1 MTFDQITN
9 NIRNKIFH
17 PVYFLQGE
25 EAYYIDAITE
35 MLEAHVVEDMYRDF
49 SQTVV
54 YGRDVGPR
62 EVASLCKAYP
72 MMGTHQLVVV
82 REAQDMDK
90 IEELEAELDRF
101 PESTVLV
108 INYKYKKI
116 DGRKSFAKKIAQKGV
131 LFESKRPYENQIPD
145 WIIKYLKQKNYT
157 ISPVAAQIMADHL
170 GNDLGKLRNELEKL
184 IIPMPGGGRIT
195 EKEVEANIGISKD
208 FSIFELQKALAQRD
222 FHKALRIA
230 YYFGANNK
238 EYPLIRTIILLYQF
252 FSKIIRY
259 HQTADKSRNNV
270 ASVLGINPFFVEDY
284 VAAGRTYPLQKA
296 LNAVNI
302 LMEYDLKSKGVG
314 VNSTEDGEL
323 YKELIF
329 KLVHV

>member
-1 MTFDQITN
+1 MTYDQIIN

-17 PVYFLQGE
+17 PIYFLQGE
-25 EAYYIDAITE
+25 EAFYIDAITE
-35 MLEAHVVEDMYRDF
+35 MLEANVVEDLYRDF

-62 EVASLCKAYP
+62 EVASLCKVYP
-72 MMGTHQLVVV
+72 MMGTHQLVIV

-90 IEELEAELDRF
+90 IEELEQELDRF
-101 PESTVLV
+101 PPSTVLV
-108 INYKYKKI
+108 INYKYKKL
-116 DGRKSFAKKIAQKGV
+116 DGRKSFAKKVAQKGV

-145 WIIKYLKQKNYT
+145 WIIKYLKQKNFS
-157 ISPVAAQIMADHL
+157 ISPVAAQLMADFL

-184 IIPMPGGGRIT
+184 IIPMPGGGNIS

-208 FSIFELQKALAQRD
+208 FSIFELQKALSQRD
-222 FHKALRIA
+222 HQKAFRIVH
-230 YYFGANNK
+230 YFGANSK
-238 EYPLIRTIILLYQF
+238 EYPLIRNIILLYQF
-252 FSKIIRY
+252 FAKLVRY

-284 VAAGRTYPLQKA
+284 ITAARTYPLPKA
-296 LNAVNI
+296 LNAI
-302 LMEYDLKSKGVG
+302 HLLMEYDLKSKGVG
-314 VNSTEDGEL
+314 VNNTDDGEL

-329 KLVHV
+329 KLMNI